1 MAPDVGAIVAN
12 ANRFLRAGQWRDA
25 EREIK
30 RALLAWPGWPEGTR
44 EFGGLA
50 SRFGALDRAEKWL
63 GRAIPLAPGDPR
75 TWLLSCRARYGVR
88 DVDGTGAA
96 AMKAVIL
103 EPGYRAARSF
113 VAAVAAH
120 RGDFQKAELTLT
132 RSRRIGPLDPP
143 DLQIRLQSR
152 LSLGLSSR
160 ARMTA
165 RCILLDAPANPA
177 AISAMGRLLHMR
189 RDSDAARRYFVRLG
203 ILQGGDGPT
212 LTALSRVN
220 LACRR
225 FADAERFAQGALI
238 LGVNDGEAFLD
249 LARSLWQRD
258 DRPGAE
264 RMMAR
269 AIIVDEA
276 MRLRAR
282 VLRLTVTRSSFATAF
297 HRRVS
302 PTRFTDVRRRSKK

>member
-1 MAPDVGAIVAN
+1 MAPDVGTIVAN
-12 ANRFLRAGQWRDA
+12 ANRFLRAGHWRDA

-50 SRFGALDRAEKWL
+50 SRFGALERTEKWL
-63 GRAIPLAPGDPR
+63 GQAIRLAPGDPR

-103 EPGYRAARSF
+103 DPSYRAARSF

-120 RGDFQKAELTLT
+120 RGNFQEAELTLT
-132 RSRRIGPLDPP
+132 RSRRIGPLDLP
-143 DLQIRLQSR
+143 DLQILLQSR

-165 RCILLDAPANPA
+165 QCILVDEPANTA
-177 AISAMGRLLHMR
+177 ALSAMGRLLHMR
-189 RDSDAARRYFVRLG
+189 RDSNAARRYLARLG
-203 ILQGGDGPT
+203 IIKVGDVPT

-238 LGVNDGEAFLD
+238 LGGNDGEAFLD

-258 DRPGAE
+258 DRSVAE
-264 RMMAR
+264 RIMAR
-269 AIIVDEA
+269 AIMVDEE

-282 VLRLTVTRSSFATAF
+282 VLRLTVTRSSFAAAF
-297 HRRVS
+297 HRC
-302 PTRFTDVRRRSKK
+302 